1 MTAKEAAARV
11 LAAKLGTEAGF
22 KLSPEQS
29 QSDEMATDTMKVD
42 QDGSSVGIRRRILP
56 PNGSSL
62 RSGESSPSSQQ
73 LEEKTTA
80 SQYRANGPLQPRMDG
95 EPKPSSGGWVARL
108 AAILVGEDPTQS
120 YALICG
126 NCNMHNGE
134 DPSDPELDVNMHV
147 TCRMNHLC

>member
-11 LAAKLGTEAGF
+11 LAAKLGTEAGL

-29 QSDEMATDTMKVD
+29 QSDEMATN
-42 QDGSSVGIRRRILP
+42 QDGSSVGIRRRIP
-56 PNGSSL
+56 PANGSSL

-73 LEEKTTA
+73 LEEKKSA
-80 SQYRANGPLQPRMDG
+80 SQYRVNGPLQPRMDS

-126 NCNMHNGE
+126 NCSMHNGE
-134 DPSDPELDVNMHV
+134 DP
-147 TCRMNHLC
+147 THLTLNFM